1 MAELD
6 QSPLASNE
14 KCEVKPPLA
23 GGLFP
28 VALPSGRIHIGWP
41 SRVDTADQMIDNFKR
56 FSETKETTKL
66 DAT

>member
-1 MAELD
+1 M
-6 QSPLASNE
+6 
-14 KCEVKPPLA
+14 KPPLA

-41 SRVDTADQMIDNFKR
+41 SRVDTADQMIENFKR
-56 FSETKETTKL
+56 FSEAKETTKL